1 MSQAISVSGV
11 SKRFHY
17 PAIPKQTTLKEM
29 IVKGMFRE
37 ARKTNAVDALQDVS
51 FAVEHGQTLGVVGH
65 NGSGKTTLLRIL
77 AGIFQPDKGT
87 VNVDGTLAPLLGLA
101 AGFHPD
107 LTGRENARTEL
118 LVLGF
123 SPKQVDYLIDKVV
136 DFADIGD
143 FFDAPMRT
151 YSTGMAMRVAFA
163 AATSVDPDVLLLDE
177 VLFVGDE
184 SFSLKCL
191 DRISSFKRRGKAI
204 VLVSHSNAAIVEH
217 CDVALW
223 LDHGRVAG
231 FGDPETIT
239 GAYHLAAA
247 GAERPAVHT

>member
-1 MSQAISVSGV
+1 MIPAISVTGV
-11 SKRFHY
+11 SKRFYY
-17 PAIPKQTTLKEM
+17 PAIPKQATLKEM
-29 IVKGMFRE
+29 IVKGWFRE
-37 ARKTNAVDALQDVS
+37 ASKTHMVDALQGVS
-51 FAVEHGQTLGVVGH
+51 FSVEHGQTLGVIGR
-65 NGSGKTTLLRIL
+65 NGSGKTTLLRVL
-77 AGIFQPDKGT
+77 AGVFQPDAGT
-87 VNVDGTLAPLLGLA
+87 VHIDGTLAPLLSLA

-123 SPKQVDYLIDKVV
+123 TPRQVERHIDEII

-151 YSTGMAMRVAFA
+151 YSTGMMMRVAFA
-163 AATSVDPDVLLLDE
+163 AATSVDPDVLFLDE

-184 SFSLKCL
+184 AFSTKCL
-191 DRISSFKRRGKAI
+191 DRISGFKRRGKAI
-204 VLVSHSNAAIVEH
+204 VMVSHSNAAIVEH

-231 FGDPETIT
+231 FGDPSEVTNS
-239 GAYHLAAA
+239 YHHAAMD
-247 GAERPAVHT
+247 PSTQLLV

>member
-1 MSQAISVSGV
+1 MTPAIAVSNV
-11 SKRFHY
+11 SKRFRY
-17 PAIPKQTTLKEM
+17 PAIPKQATLKEM
-29 IVKGMFRE
+29 IVKGWFRDTS
-37 ARKTNAVDALQDVS
+37 RTHVVDALQDVS
-51 FAVEHGQTLGVVGH
+51 VTVEHGQTLGIVGR
-65 NGSGKTTLLRIL
+65 NGSGKTTLMRIL
-77 AGIFQPDKGT
+77 AGIFRPDSGS
-87 VNVDGTLAPLLGLA
+87 VQIDGSLAPLLTLA

-123 SPKQVDYLIDKVV
+123 TPRQAEKLIDEII

-151 YSTGMAMRVAFA
+151 YSTGMMMRVAFA

-184 SFSLKCL
+184 AFSNKCL
-191 DRISSFKRRGKAI
+191 DRITSFKKRGKAI
-204 VLVSHSNAAIVEH
+204 VMVAHSNQAIVEN

-223 LDHGRVAG
+223 LDKGHVAG
-231 FGDPETIT
+231 FGDPASIT
-239 GAYHLAAA
+239 SAYHDAT
-247 GAERPAVHT
+247 VH

>member
-1 MSQAISVSGV
+1 VKPAISAAAV
-11 SKRFHY
+11 SKRFYY
-17 PAIPKQTTLKEM
+17 PAIPKQATLKEM
-29 IVKGMFRE
+29 IVKGWFRE
-37 ARKTNAVDALQDVS
+37 ASKTHAVDALQNVS
-51 FAVEHGQTLGVVGH
+51 FELEHGQTLGVIGR

-77 AGIFQPDKGT
+77 AGVFHPDAGT
-87 VNVDGTLAPLLGLA
+87 VDIDGSLAPLLSLG

-107 LTGRENARTEL
+107 LTGRENARTQL

-123 SPKQVDYLIDKVV
+123 TPRQVEQHIDDII

-151 YSTGMAMRVAFA
+151 YSTGMMMRVAFA

-184 SFSLKCL
+184 AFSTKCL
-191 DRISSFKRRGKAI
+191 ERISGFKRRGKA
-204 VLVSHSNAAIVEH
+204 VVMVSHSNAAIVEH

-223 LDHGRVAG
+223 LDRGRVAG
-231 FGDPETIT
+231 FGDPATVT
-239 GAYHLAAA
+239 GAYHRAAVEG
-247 GAERPAVHT
+247 GAEVMV

>member
-1 MSQAISVSGV
+1 MKPAISVTGV
-11 SKRFHY
+11 YKRFHY
-17 PAIPKQTTLKEM
+17 PAIPKQATLKDM
-29 IVKGMFRE
+29 IVKGWFRE
-37 ARKTNAVDALQDVS
+37 ASKTHVIDALQDVS
-51 FAVEHGQTLGVVGH
+51 FEVEHGQTLGVIGR

-77 AGIFQPDKGT
+77 AGVFRSDAGT
-87 VNVDGTLAPLLGLA
+87 VKIDGSLAPPLSLA

-123 SPKQVDYLIDKVV
+123 TPRQVERHIDEIM
-136 DFADIGD
+136 DFAEIGD

-151 YSTGMAMRVAFA
+151 YSMGMILRVAFA

-184 SFSLKCL
+184 AFTMKCL
-191 DRISSFKRRGKAI
+191 ERISAFKRRGKAI
-204 VLVSHSNAAIVEH
+204 VLVSHSNQAIVEH

-223 LDHGRVAG
+223 LDHGRVVG
-231 FGDPETIT
+231 FGDPTTVT
-239 GAYHLAAA
+239 GSYHHAALEA
-247 GAERPAVHT
+247 SA

>member
-1 MSQAISVSGV
+1 MTPAIAVAGI

-17 PAIPKQTTLKEM
+17 PAIPKQATLKEM
-29 IVKGMFRE
+29 IVKGWFRE
-37 ARKTNAVDALQDVS
+37 ATKTHIVDALQEVS
-51 FAVEHGQTLGVVGH
+51 FTVEHGQTLGVIGR

-77 AGIFQPDKGT
+77 AGVFQPDSGA
-87 VNVDGTLAPLLGLA
+87 VHIDGSLAPLLSLA

-123 SPKQVDYLIDKVV
+123 TPRQVERRIDEII
-136 DFADIGD
+136 DFAEIGD

-151 YSTGMAMRVAFA
+151 YSTGMVLRVAFA

-184 SFSLKCL
+184 AFSMKCL
-191 DRISSFKRRGKAI
+191 DRISRFKRSGKAI
-204 VLVSHSNAAIVEH
+204 VLVSHSNPAIVEH

-231 FGDPETIT
+231 FGDPATVT
-239 GAYHLAAA
+239 ASYHHAALEA
-247 GAERPAVHT
+247 SA